1 MDVKEILSFLERDEL
16 HQPISN
22 YYYNGN
28 QKYGAGIGE
37 PPEQKTIYEVAVEL
51 EERYQVIQEFINKY
65 KDDITLFIAKEKFHA
80 GMHPEDAESS
90 DFAIAEHIKGLWLD
104 FMEKGEHG
112 VITGRAIATNMVGL
126 IDTGQYYQSM
136 EIDYNG
142 TNSNAGF

>member
-1 MDVKEILSFLERDEL
+1 MNTQEILSFLERDEL

-22 YYYNGN
+22 YYNN
-28 QKYGAGIGE
+28 DNE
-37 PPEQKTIYEVAVEL
+37 DKTIYDVAVEL
-51 EERYQVIQEFINKY
+51 EEKYQVISKFLYKY
-65 KDDITLFIAKEKFHA
+65 RDNIMLFIAKEKFHA
-80 GMHPEDAESS
+80 GLHPEDADNS
-90 DFAIAEHIKGLWLD
+90 DFVIANYIKGLWLD

-112 VITGRAIATNMVGL
+112 IITGRAIATNTVGL